1 MMAMGKT
8 KAQYFFGARYF
19 RTNISPYLLKGK
31 LVAITGDLKK
41 NEYEGK
47 TYLSIN
53 ATEVKLLGG
62 KSNDTK
68 RLAEG
73 QTIQSNNEA
82 KDFDDEI
89 PF

>member
-1 MMAMGKT
+1 M
-8 KAQYFFGARYF
+8 
-19 RTNISPYLLKGK
+19 KGK

>member
-1 MMAMGKT
+1 M
-8 KAQYFFGARYF
+8 
-19 RTNISPYLLKGK
+19 
-31 LVAITGDLKK
+31 AITGDLKK

-53 ATEVKLLGG
+53 ATDVKLLGG
-62 KSNDTK
+62 KTNETK
-68 RLAEG
+68 RLSEG
-73 QTIQSNNEA
+73 QKIESNNEV